1 MNTTYAYIFAA
12 GFAIGALF
20 AAFITAMLAGARE
33 YRQPVTDHD
42 GESTPCACW
51 GDQRDQWRGNSVHR
65 P

>member
-1 MNTTYAYIFAA
+1 MTAYIITFI
-12 GFAIGALF
+12 GGVAIGMLCG
-20 AAFITAMLAGARE
+20 AFTVAFVAGARE

-51 GDQRDQWRGNSVHR
+51 DDQRDQWRGNSVHR